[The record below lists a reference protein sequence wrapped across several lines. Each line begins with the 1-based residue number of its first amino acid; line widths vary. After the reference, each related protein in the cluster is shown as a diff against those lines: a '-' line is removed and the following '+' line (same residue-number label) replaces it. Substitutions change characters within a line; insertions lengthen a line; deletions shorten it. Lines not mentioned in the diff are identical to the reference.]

1 MVISYIFNMWPFTPM
16 KILTIENETCLMKN
30 KYSKIGNDF
39 KNFAQ
44 SGEILTNLA
53 TLLPIENPPG

>member
-1 MVISYIFNMWPFTPM
+1 M